1 MVLGEMQP
9 VLVHGKFCKIND
21 PVSSINS
28 MGRAGARV
36 DGNYSTVK
44 RAKLDPDLN
53 KPTVKIFMRQL
64 GTD

>member
-28 MGRAGARV
+28 MGRGGARV
-36 DGNYSTVK
+36 DGDSSTVK
-44 RAKLDPDLN
+44 RGKLDPALSKSN
-53 KPTVKIFMRQL
+53 CKKTLWR
-64 GTD
+64 